1 MLKVK
6 RIMGDINKF
15 NERGLDKE
23 GIYLHYN
30 EDNLQHMKYLI
41 VGPDD
46 TPYQGGFYLFDV
58 TMHSEYPFKPPK
70 VKYISYCQ
78 YARMNPNLYQN
89 GKVCLSVL
97 GTWSGP
103 SWVAAMNLGSLAMDI
118 LIRLNKNP
126 LQNEPGFEKDVNGQ
140 TPAYNK
146 FIMYK
151 NIEISVIRI
160 IEKLELLPE
169 SFQTIIKEQF
179 IKNYKS
185 YIDYLNS
192 LKSEVGTTVSCTYG
206 SSSCTYDPD
215 TLISKLEKFYSD
227 FTNDK

>member
-30 EDNLQHMKYLI
+30 EDNLQNMKYLI
-41 VGPDD
+41 VGPDE

-58 TMHSEYPFKPPK
+58 TMHSEYPFKPPR

-78 YARMNPNLYQN
+78 HARMNPNLYQN

-103 SWVAAMNLGSLAMDI
+103 PWVAAMNLGSLAMDI

-126 LQNEPGFEKDVNGQ
+126 LQNEPGYENDFDNE
-140 TPAYNK
+140 TPTYNEIIK
-146 FIMYK
+146 YK
-151 NIEISVIRI
+151 NIEISVIRT

-179 IKNYKS
+179 VKNYQS
-185 YIDYLNS
+185 YIDYLTS
-192 LKSEVGTTVSCTYG
+192 VSQRLVIQFIV
-206 SSSCTYDPD
+206 D
-215 TLISKLEKFYSD
+215 TLIPDVIMILIL
-227 FTNDK
+227 

>member
-23 GIYLHYN
+23 GIFLHYN
-30 EDNLQHMKYLI
+30 EDNLQNMNYLI
-41 VGPDD
+41 IGPDE
-46 TPYQGGFYLFDV
+46 TPYQGGFYLFNV
-58 TMHSEYPFKPPK
+58 TMHNEYPFKPPR

-126 LQNEPGFEKDVNGQ
+126 LQNEPGYENDINDQ
-140 TPAYNK
+140 TPSYNEIIK
-146 FIMYK
+146 YK
-151 NIEISVIRI
+151 NIEISVIKI
-160 IEKLELLPE
+160 IEDLNSLPDT
-169 SFQTIIKEQF
+169 FQPIIKEQF

-192 LKSEVGTTVSCTYG
+192 VKHLTGTTIYCRYG
-206 SSSCTYDPD
+206 NSRCDYEPA
-215 TLISKLEKFYSD
+215 TLISKLEKIYTD
-227 FTNDK
+227 FTKN

>member
-30 EDNLQHMKYLI
+30 EDNLQDMKYLI

-46 TPYQGGFYLFDV
+46 TPYKGGFYLFNV

-78 YARMNPNLYQN
+78 QARINPNLYQN

-126 LQNEPGFEKDVNGQ
+126 LQNEPGYENDVNDQ
-140 TPAYNK
+140 TPFYNK

-151 NIEISVIRI
+151 NIEISVIRV
-160 IEKLELLPE
+160 IEKLESLPE

-179 IKNYKS
+179 IKNYQS
-185 YIDYLNS
+185 YIDYLTS
-192 LKSEVGTTVSCTYG
+192 LKPKEGTTVSCRYG
-206 SSSCTYDPD
+206 NSVCTYDPNN
-215 TLISKLEKFYSD
+215 LISKLEKIYAD
-227 FTNDK
+227 FTKD